1 MSINRSIQMK
11 KLIAILVLAFLVGT
25 VDAMAARQRVIGPG
39 LNSGRTVFF
48 QTENNLTL
56 YADTVYTLTG
66 IYFVPTGK
74 KLTIQP
80 GTVIMG
86 DTAAVLVVQ
95 PGGKIYANGTAA
107 SPIVFTSR
115 KAPGLKSPGD
125 WGGIILLGS
134 APTNQV
140 NPQIEGGII
149 PGTYGGS
156 VANDSSGVM
165 RYVRIEYPGYR
176 YQLDN
181 EVNGL
186 TMGGVGSRTVIDY
199 IQVSYSFDD
208 SYEWF
213 GGTVNAKHLV
223 AIGGTDDEFDT
234 DFGYQGKVQFAFGM
248 KDKNRFDPTGQTNG
262 FESDNEASASYNVPR
277 TRPSFSNITLVG
289 PLTSDVDTTVPPGSE
304 TRHQYV
310 VVSRRGTQQSIYN
323 SILMGYRGGYSL
335 RDQPSY
341 VSAIGDT
348 LQARNISLQANPGTT
363 YPVMNGQGSGV
374 TNALV
379 SAWFNTAGYNNYGGL
394 APRLPS
400 SIGLTNLSSLSTVN
414 PVPAVGSEPDTAATD
429 FSLPSL
435 SDPFF
440 DNTATYRGAFD
451 PAVSWE
457 NQWTAGWTN
466 FDPQNTQYYQ
476 VDPTWNLISLAR
488 VPSTFDAATLLPG
501 AVPGSVNGTLP
512 SIYTLA
518 TTLTNGEGYWAQFT
532 TPKTLSLN
540 GTDLATASVVVPTA
554 NRWVLVGSTSSTKPL
569 SSLTS
574 SVPGSIVAV
583 WGWNGSSYVTPT
595 QIEPMKAYWVFVNAA
610 CTLTIN

>member
-1 MSINRSIQMK
+1 MK
-11 KLIAILVLAFLVGT
+11 KLITILVLALVVLT
-25 VDAMAARQRVIGPG
+25 VDAMAARQRVLGPG

-48 QTENNLTL
+48 QTQNNLTL

-66 IYFVPTGK
+66 LYFVPTGK

-86 DTAAVLVVQ
+86 DTAATLIVQ
-95 PGGKIYANGTAA
+95 PGGKIIADGTINN
-107 SPIVFTSR
+107 PIVFTSR
-115 KAPGLKSPGD
+115 KAPGQRAPGD

-165 RYVRIEYPGYR
+165 RYVRIEFPGYR
-176 YQLDN
+176 FQLDN

-186 TMGGVGSRTVIDY
+186 TFGGVGSRTVIDY

-213 GGTVNAKHLV
+213 GGTVNAKHLI
-223 AIGGTDDEFDT
+223 ALSGTDDEFDT
-234 DFGYQGKVQFAFGM
+234 DFGYQGKLQFLFGM
-248 KDKNRFDPTGQTNG
+248 RNKNVFDPTGQSNG
-262 FESDNEASASYNVPR
+262 FESDNEATPTYNVPR
-277 TRPSFSNITLVG
+277 SRPIFSNVTLIG
-289 PLTSDVDTTVPPGSE
+289 PITSDVDTSVPSGSYV
-304 TRHQYV
+304 RWQYV
-310 VVSRRGTQQSIYN
+310 DVTRRGSQLCMYN
-323 SILMGYRGGYSL
+323 SILMGYPGGISL

-341 VSAIGDT
+341 QSAIGDT
-348 LQARNISLQANPGTT
+348 LQARNISLQVYPGTT

-379 SAWFNTAGYNNYGGL
+379 SAWFNNAAYNNYGGL
-394 APRLPS
+394 APRVPS
-400 SIGLTNLSSLSTVN
+400 TIGLTDISNFTNPN
-414 PVPAVGSEPDTAATD
+414 PVPLIGSEPDTATTD
-429 FSLPSL
+429 FSLPNL

-440 DNTATYRGAFD
+440 DNTASYRGAFD
-451 PAVSWE
+451 PSVSWQ

-476 VDPTWNLISLAR
+476 VDPTWNLISLSR
-488 VPSTFDAATLLPG
+488 IPSTFDAATLFPT
-501 AVPGSVNGTLP
+501 AVPGSINGTLP
-512 SIYTLA
+512 SIYTPA
-518 TTLTNGEGYWAQFT
+518 TTLANGEGYWALYT
-532 TPKTLSLN
+532 TAQTRSLK
-540 GTDLATASVVVPTA
+540 GSALPTASVVVPSA
-554 NRWVLVGSTSSTKPL
+554 NRWVLVGSTSTAKPL
-569 SSLTS
+569 SALTS

-583 WGWNGSSYVTPT
+583 WGWNGSSYVVPT
-595 QIEPMKAYWVFVNAA
+595 QLEPMKAYWVFVNAA

>member
-1 MSINRSIQMK
+1 MK
-11 KLIAILVLAFLVGT
+11 KLIAIIVFASLVFS
-25 VDAMAARQRVIGPG
+25 VDATAARQRVLGPG
-39 LNSGRTVFF
+39 LGAGRTVFF

-66 IYFVPTGK
+66 LYFVPNGK
-74 KLTIQP
+74 KMTIQP

-86 DTAAVLVVQ
+86 DTAAVLVIQ
-95 PGGKIYANGTAA
+95 PGGKIYANGTVTN
-107 SPIVFTSR
+107 PIVFTSR
-115 KAPGLKSPGD
+115 KAPGFKAPGD
-125 WGGIILLGS
+125 WGGIMLLGS
-134 APTNQV
+134 APTNQI

-176 YQLDN
+176 FQLDN

-186 TMGGVGSRTVIDY
+186 TFGGVGSRTVIDY

-234 DFGYQGKVQFAFGM
+234 DFGFQGRLQFLFGM
-248 KDKNRFDPTGQTNG
+248 RDRFRFDPTGQSNG
-262 FESDNEASASYNVPR
+262 LESDNEATASYNVPR
-277 TRPSFSNITLVG
+277 TQPKFSNLTLVG
-289 PLTSDVDTTVPPGSE
+289 PITSDVDTTVPPGSE
-304 TRHQYV
+304 VRHQYV
-310 VVSRRGTQQSIYN
+310 VVARRGTQMCVYN

-335 RDQPSY
+335 RDIPSFT
-341 VSAIGDT
+341 SATGDT
-348 LQARNISLQANPGTT
+348 LQARNISLQVYPGTT
-363 YPVMNGQGSGV
+363 YPVMNGQSGV
-374 TNALV
+374 SNAQT
-379 SAWFNTAGYNNYGGL
+379 STWFNTAAYANYGGL
-394 APRLPS
+394 APRVAS
-400 SIGLTNLSSLSTVN
+400 SVGLTDVSNVNNPN
-414 PVPAVGSEPDTAATD
+414 PVPLVGSEPDTASTD
-429 FSLPSL
+429 FSLPNL

-451 PAVSWE
+451 PAVPME

-466 FDPQNTQYYQ
+466 FDPQNTQYFQ
-476 VDPTWNLISLAR
+476 VDPTWNLLSLAR
-488 VPSTFDAATLLPG
+488 VPSTFSTTALLPT

-512 SIYTLA
+512 SIYTPA
-518 TTLTNGEGYWAQFT
+518 ASMANGEGYWALYGTAQ
-532 TPKTLSLN
+532 TLSLKGAN
-540 GTDLATASVVVPTA
+540 LATASVVVPAA
-554 NRWVLVGSTSSTKPL
+554 NRWVLVGSTSTTRPL

-583 WGWNGSSYVTPT
+583 WGWNGSAYVTPT